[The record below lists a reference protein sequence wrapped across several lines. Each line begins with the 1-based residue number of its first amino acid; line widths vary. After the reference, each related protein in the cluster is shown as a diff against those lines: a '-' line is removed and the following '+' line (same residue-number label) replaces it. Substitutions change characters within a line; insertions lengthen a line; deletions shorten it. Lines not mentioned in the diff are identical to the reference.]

1 MHLPPPTWLV
11 VAIEASGFFVS
22 PASAIRLA
30 TSPTYEGRGVCPQRC
45 RESGP
50 SVDKWPVYP
59 DMKQLKRCS
68 ESVFYSFGL
77 NDPVDNSVDGAHR
90 ISACTSSDE
99 DDAENTIETISARA
113 ADNSPSSDV
122 RFEIGWWQEQP
133 GGIGEEHQSLIRQLR
148 GYLDGGHGY
157 SGEQPFIMFAR
168 SGQAVLGVYIGR
180 ALKSQELSTVAL
192 GALEARL
199 SSMGASTPELA
210 MQLCEPDYSG
220 AHVFGLMLS
229 TNGTFGA
236 AQEAITGW
244 RHGRCL
250 ALPHS
255 ADIKGEVQFIMP
267 LPSMVLDSNMTSSA
281 DSFAFPD
288 SAEIEGQVQFPMPLP
303 SMVLDSN
310 TTSPD
315 LLKPGATGPDLHLSV
330 ADCRTIQVQDNDICD
345 TLAARCGI
353 SRKDFD
359 KYNIGDDKF
368 CNGLKAKQHIC
379 CSAGSMPDFAP
390 PRNADG
396 SCFTHKIVDGDTC
409 DSLSA
414 EYSLSHDLLNEYNH
428 KTWGW
433 NTCKHVLFKGTVMC
447 LSKGR
452 PPFPA
457 SLPDAI
463 CGPQK
468 PNSVDPKDDS
478 DISKMNPCPIN
489 ACCNIWGHC
498 GISKDFCVDT
508 GTGAPGTA
516 EPGTYGCISN
526 CGMDIVKG
534 DGNGAI
540 RVGYFEGYSMN
551 RECLYQD
558 ASQIDRSA
566 YTHVH
571 FSFGTLTPAFEV
583 ETGNILSTYQF
594 EQFKKIRGPRRI
606 LSFGGWDF
614 SALNTTYMIFRNAVT
629 DANRLRVA
637 TNIADFIKKHDLDGV
652 DIDWEYPG
660 APDIPDI
667 PPGDPDDGVRYLKF
681 LVILKSLLSG
691 KTVSIAA
698 PSSYWYLKQFPIKEI
713 GEVVDYIVYMTY
725 DLHGQWD
732 TDNKNSQDGCENG
745 NCLRSQ
751 VNLTQTMLSLAMITK
766 AGVPGRKVIVGV
778 TSYGRTYKM
787 AATGCWGPQCNYL
800 GDKVNSPAKKG
811 VCTGTG
817 GYIADAEIRE
827 IIGNKKRAGRVV
839 TSFVDDSSNSDIL
852 VYDNDEWVSYMSPAT
867 KKTRAALYTA
877 LGMGGTTD
885 WAIDLEKYNDVPAPA
900 SDWASFKQKVLDGE
914 DPKSDD
920 SRSGNWTNITCTT
933 EMVVHQKEYD
943 VSTLWS
949 GLGADDAWSDVK
961 RVWTKTDRPRFES
974 GENPRLTFMFSV
986 HETLKIETASEGCT
1000 RVLDSQCNSDGCS
1013 PGMNGEL
1020 SGPAGEL
1027 IWNSLVLIHT
1037 MHQSYY
1043 TALTSGA
1050 STFGLKVQ
1058 DMENTFAPI
1067 PPPPDNESLFILLDL
1082 LSIGILTAAGPF
1094 FNNIIAKLPRFA
1106 KPGNTAFNNAKDT
1119 TMNMIGQSIGL
1130 AKDLK
1135 SAPKA
1140 GDWTPEK
1147 QATFSAYMGQV
1158 IEGWEDIT
1166 AKSLKKIFDGSD
1178 ASLAVLDKLLANGAL
1193 YPMGPDPT
1201 SDLDLF
1207 KNIRKSFFAY
1217 AIPILWFRAGYYPF
1231 IIDSGA
1237 ACGTSNP
1244 ITKYMT
1250 EDVQR
1255 QTGVCYNNRIYFL
1268 AMVEGDPQECTEVD
1282 CEDRKFAAPQG
1293 ITSLDGKDYGGL
1305 TRDDIVAGAMRT
1317 YVKNGLKNGAHP
1329 GSVDLNNNDNTDAL
1343 YEMDITTPG
1352 FISLPICSPVVAWK
1366 SWDATTG
1373 NVGAPKKGSTPNW
1386 PCDAVKGL
1394 SNCGDYEYDN
1404 GSTKDDSPSVADCE
1418 QIIRNIQGDT
1428 TTEWT
1433 QAVVGKPWRD
1443 ITAKGCKFSFRA
1455 SKIDGNSEFYVGG
1468 QNVIDL
1474 IEKSVKD
1481 YAKDGKVSASGHM
1494 KCGATVKKQV
1504 TEWKLQ
1510 KK

>member
-1 MHLPPPTWLV
+1 MHLPPPSWLV
-11 VAIEASGFFVS
+11 VVLGASGFFAS
-22 PASAIRLA
+22 PASAIRLS
-30 TSPTYEGRGVCPQRC
+30 TSPTYKSSGVCPQRC
-45 RESGP
+45 SESGP

-68 ESVFYSFGL
+68 ESIFYSFGL

-90 ISACTSSDE
+90 ISACTSSDA
-99 DDAENTIETISARA
+99 DDAEDADDASAAIEMISARA
-113 ADNSPSSDV
+113 ANDSSSSDV
-122 RFEIGWWQEQP
+122 SFEIGWWQEQP
-133 GGIGEEHQSLIRQLR
+133 GGVGADHQSLIRQLR

-157 SGEQPFIMFAR
+157 SEDQPFTMFAR
-168 SGQAVLGVYIGR
+168 SGQATLGIYVGR

-192 GALEARL
+192 GALEERL
-199 SSMGASTPELA
+199 SSLGASTPELA
-210 MQLCEPDYSG
+210 MQLCGPNYSG

-236 AQEAITGW
+236 VQEAITGW
-244 RHGRCL
+244 SHARCL

-255 ADIKGEVQFIMP
+255 ADIKGQVQFTMP
-267 LPSMVLDSNMTSSA
+267 LPSMVLA
-281 DSFAFPD
+281 
-288 SAEIEGQVQFPMPLP
+288 
-303 SMVLDSN
+303 SN
-310 TTSPD
+310 TTSPA
-315 LLKPGATGPDLHLSV
+315 LLKRGATGLDLHPR
-330 ADCRTIQVQDNDICD
+330 ADCRTIQVQDKDICD
-345 TLAARCGI
+345 TLASRCGI

-359 KYNIGDDKF
+359 KYNVGDDKF

-390 PRNADG
+390 PQNADG
-396 SCFTHKIVDGDTC
+396 SCVTHKIVDGDTC

-414 EYSLSHDLLNEYNH
+414 EYSLSHDLLDEYNQ

-433 NTCKHVLFKGTVMC
+433 NTCKNFLFKETVMC

-457 SLPDAI
+457 NLPNAV

-468 PNSVDPKDDS
+468 LNSVDPKDDS
-478 DISKMNPCPIN
+478 DISKMNPCPLN
-489 ACCNIWGHC
+489 ACCNIWGQC

-534 DGNGAI
+534 DGGGAI

-566 YTHVH
+566 YTHIH
-571 FSFGTLTPAFEV
+571 FGFGTLTPAFEV

-594 EQFKKIRGPRRI
+594 EQFKKIGGPKRI

-614 SALNTTYMIFRNAVT
+614 SALPATYMIFRNAVT
-629 DANRLRVA
+629 DANRLKVA
-637 TNIADFIKKHDLDGV
+637 TNIANFIKKHDLDGV

-667 PPGDPDDGVRYLKF
+667 PAGDKDDGARYLKF
-681 LVILKSLLSG
+681 LVILKNLLPG

-713 GEVVDYIVYMTY
+713 GAVVDYIVYMTY

-732 TDNKNSQDGCENG
+732 TDNKNSQDGCDNG

-751 VNLTQTMLSLAMITK
+751 VNLTETKLSLAMITK

-787 AATGCWGPQCNYL
+787 ASAGCWGPQCNYL

-811 VCTGTG
+811 VCTGTR
-817 GYIADAEIRE
+817 GYIADAEIGE
-827 IIGNKKRAGRVV
+827 IVGDKKRAGRIV
-839 TSFVDDSSNSDIL
+839 TSFVDASSNSDIL

-867 KKTRAALYTA
+867 KKTRTALYKA
-877 LGMGGTTD
+877 WGMGGTTD
-885 WAIDLEKYNDVPAPA
+885 WATDLQKYHDVPAPA
-900 SDWASFKQKVLDGE
+900 SDWASFKQKALNGE
-914 DPKSDD
+914 EPKNDD
-920 SRSGNWTNITCTT
+920 SRSGNWTSFDCTT
-933 EMVVHQKEYD
+933 EMVLHEKNYD

-949 GLGADDAWSDVK
+949 GLGGDDAWSDVK
-961 RVWTKTDRPRFES
+961 RVWTKTDRPRFQS
-974 GENPRLTFMFSV
+974 GDDTTLTFMSSV
-986 HETLKIETASEGCT
+986 HGTLKIEGGYDGCT
-1000 RVLDSQCNSDGCS
+1000 SVLDAQCPSDGCS
-1013 PGMNGEL
+1013 NGL
-1020 SGPAGEL
+1020 NSKYSGPAGAL
-1027 IWNSLVLIHT
+1027 IWNSLVLIRD
-1037 MHQSYY
+1037 MHKSYY
-1043 TALTSGA
+1043 TALTGGA
-1050 STFGLKVQ
+1050 STFGTKVQ
-1058 DMENTFAPI
+1058 DMENNFAPI
-1067 PPPPDNESLFILLDL
+1067 PPPPDNKSLFVLLDL
-1082 LSIGILTAAGPF
+1082 LAMGTLTAAGPF
-1094 FNNIIAKLPRFA
+1094 FNNFIAKLPRFA
-1106 KPGNTAFNNAKDT
+1106 TPGNTAFPNAKDT
-1119 TMNMIGQSIGL
+1119 TMTMIGQSIGL
-1130 AKDLK
+1130 SKDLQ

-1140 GDWTPEK
+1140 GDWTPGK
-1147 QATFSAYMGQV
+1147 QAKFSAYMGQV

-1166 AKSLKKIFDGSD
+1166 VKSLEKILDGSD
-1178 ASLAVLDKLLANGAL
+1178 ASLAVLDKLLANGAM
-1193 YPMGPDPT
+1193 YPKGTTPK

-1207 KNIRKSFFAY
+1207 KNIRKAFFAY

-1268 AMVEGDPQECTEVD
+1268 AMVEGDPKECTEAD
-1282 CEDRKFAAPQG
+1282 CEDGKFAAPKG
-1293 ITSLDGKDYGGL
+1293 ITGLNGQDYGGL

-1317 YVKNGLKNGAHP
+1317 YVKNGLKNGADP
-1329 GSVDLNNNDNTDAL
+1329 GSVDLNNNDATDAL
-1343 YEMDITTPG
+1343 YNMDITTPG

-1366 SWDATTG
+1366 SWDATIG
-1373 NVGAPKKGSTPNW
+1373 DVGSPGKGSTPNW

-1394 SNCGDYEYDN
+1394 SKCGEYEYDE
-1404 GSTKDDSPSVADCE
+1404 GSTNDDSPSVTDCE

-1428 TTEWT
+1428 TTDWT
-1433 QAVVGKPWRD
+1433 QDVVGKPWRD
-1443 ITAKGCKFSFRA
+1443 IKANGCKFSFRA
-1455 SKIDGNSEFYVGG
+1455 SKINGNSVFYVGG
-1468 QNVIDL
+1468 QNIIDL

-1494 KCGATVKKQV
+1494 TCGGSAVKQW

-1510 KK
+1510 KN